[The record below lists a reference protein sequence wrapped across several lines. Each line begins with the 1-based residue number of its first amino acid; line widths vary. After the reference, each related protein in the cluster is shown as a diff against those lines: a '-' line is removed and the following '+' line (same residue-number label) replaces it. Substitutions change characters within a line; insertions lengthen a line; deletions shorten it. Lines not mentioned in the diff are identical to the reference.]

1 MLLSMAMVECRAV
14 SSATGPRNEKTS
26 PSRLTPFATVHII
39 MVTRLTCKAA
49 VLEEP
54 NYYYQIPPLS
64 NVTILLS
71 RHVFFP
77 LPSILL

>member
-26 PSRLTPFATVHII
+26 PSRLTPFAII
-39 MVTRLTCKAA
+39 MVTRLTCIAA

-54 NYYYQIPPLS
+54 NSYYQIPPLS